1 MTLSIGLI
9 IVLTIYVGLAQLDAL
24 SAQFGFYSPLFGG
37 MITGLLMGNVTTGLL
52 VGGTL
57 QLMILGVA
65 TYGGA
70 SVPDYLSGS
79 IIGTAYAIL
88 SAKGAQYGIGL
99 AVPIGLLLTQL
110 DVLARMSNLF
120 FQHRADRHAKLGNYK
135 GVERANL
142 LGILPWT
149 LSRMIPVFIGL
160 LFGNSVVNVINQ
172 YMPAW
177 LMLGLKTAGA
187 ILPALGIAILMRYLP
202 LKKFF
207 PFFIIGFVMMAI
219 GGTTTTMMSVALIG
233 LALAAVYMLFKRE
246 FKPTAANGAPAPQAS
261 NNDDDGEVEIDD

>member
-9 IVLTIYVGLAQLDAL
+9 IILTLYVGLAQIDAL
-24 SAQFGFYSPLFGG
+24 SAQLGLYSPLFGG
-37 MITGLLMGNVTTGLL
+37 MITGLLMGNITIGLL

-120 FQHRADRHAKLGNYK
+120 FQHMADRHARTGDYR

-142 LGILPWT
+142 FGIIPWT

-160 LFGNSVVNVINQ
+160 FFGNSVVNLINQ

-207 PFFIIGFVMMAI
+207 AFFIIGFVLMAVGGTNMTMMA
-219 GGTTTTMMSVALIG
+219 VALIG
-233 LALAAVYMLFKRE
+233 LALAAIYMLFKNE
-246 FKPTAANGAPAPQAS
+246 FKPAPAGGSPAARTKQ
-261 NNDDDGEVEIDD
+261 NDDDEEVEIDD